1 MSWLRY
7 SVIPVL
13 ICPAL
18 LLTGALKRQ
27 ADRPAAL
34 AVPAVPVIIPPAVAD
49 PAATEVLAQAVE
61 TLNPNRVEWL
71 EATVWQKAAC
81 AEITYQAEGRFRAGP
96 QHRLHLTL
104 VIHQGNSRGEV
115 EVVSDG
121 TVLWQSNRVDGG
133 ERTVSRMELQKV
145 LQALASPDLSP
156 EARAQQLQPQCFA
169 GLGPLLQGLRHRMVV
184 TGKEAISW
192 RGRQVL
198 RLTLVWS
205 PETAGFLAPPGQPW
219 PDLLPRQCLLYLD
232 AATLWPHR
240 LEWWGPAPPRGEDSL
255 VFQME
260 FRDPVWNQPLSRE
273 QCAREFSFDP
283 GPGEARDANRTA
295 LSLTEARTPLAGTPT
310 ANPSGSP

>member
-13 ICPAL
+13 VCPAL

-27 ADRPAAL
+27 ADPPTVL
-34 AVPAVPVIIPPAVAD
+34 SVPAVPLKIPPAVAD
-49 PAATEVLAQAVE
+49 PAATEVLAQAIE

-71 EATVWQKAAC
+71 EASVWQKATC
-81 AEITYQAEGRFRAGP
+81 AEFTYQAEGRFRAGP
-96 QHRLHLTL
+96 QHRLRLAL
-104 VIHQGNSRGEV
+104 AIHQAKTRGEV

-121 TVLWQSNRVDGG
+121 TTLWQSNRVDGG
-133 ERTVSRMELQKV
+133 ERTVGRMDLKQV
-145 LQALASPDLSP
+145 LQALANPDLSP

-192 RGRQVL
+192 RGHEVL
-198 RLTLVWS
+198 RLSLVWS
-205 PETAGFLAPPGQPW
+205 PETAGFLAPAGQPW
-219 PDLLPRQCLLYLD
+219 PDLLPRQCRLYLD

-240 LEWWGPAPPRGEDSL
+240 LEWWGPAPPRGEESL

-260 FRDPVWNQPLSRE
+260 FRDPVWNRPLTRE
-273 QCAREFSFDP
+273 QCAREFTFDP
-283 GPGEARDANRTA
+283 GPAETRELTRTA
-295 LSLTEARTPLAGTPT
+295 LNLTEARTPLAGTT
-310 ANPSGSP
+310 AASSPDSP